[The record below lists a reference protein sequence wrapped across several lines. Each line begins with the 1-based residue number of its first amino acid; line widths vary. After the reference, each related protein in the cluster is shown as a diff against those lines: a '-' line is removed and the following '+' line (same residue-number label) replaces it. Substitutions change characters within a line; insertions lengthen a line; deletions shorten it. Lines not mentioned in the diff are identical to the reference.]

1 MEDSLGHK
9 LRTARESAGIT
20 VDDAVY
26 RERIPRAVVTALEA
40 EDFGFFTSPLYARS
54 FLNQYSKYVG
64 VDVEPWLDSLVP
76 TTLID
81 GDNVESLIQSP
92 EPATHGHHHNHSH
105 HHPAPET
112 ISTSSGNWAA
122 LWLISITGALIW
134 GGFQIFERFDESLSE
149 TSPAAQQVVTAE
161 TAAAAPVRPVEVPRT
176 PAKPPAIPSD
186 VQAVA
191 ENNNQPE
198 SPRRAI
204 IVREE

>member
-9 LRTARESAGIT
+9 LRNARESAGIT

-54 FLNQYSKYVG
+54 FLKQYSRYVG
-64 VDVEPWLDSLVP
+64 VDAEPWLESLVP
-76 TTLID
+76 TTMLD
-81 GDNVESLIQSP
+81 GDNVESMIQSP
-92 EPATHGHHHNHSH
+92 EPATHHLHHGHHPH

-134 GGFQIFERFDESLSE
+134 GGFQIFERFDQSLSE
-149 TSPAAQQVVTAE
+149 TTPATEQVVVPASPAAP
-161 TAAAAPVRPVEVPRT
+161 APVEAPKVPV
-176 PAKPPAIPSD
+176 IPSD

-204 IVREE
+204 IVREGQEQ